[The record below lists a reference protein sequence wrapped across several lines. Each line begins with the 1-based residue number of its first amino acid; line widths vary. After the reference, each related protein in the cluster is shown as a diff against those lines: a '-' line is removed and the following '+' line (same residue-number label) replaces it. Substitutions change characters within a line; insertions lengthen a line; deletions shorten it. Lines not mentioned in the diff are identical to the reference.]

1 MIRQNNIKLNLA
13 VDFQE
18 SLNYIQI
25 KWVERER
32 GMRKNAKTLTTR
44 KKYSLSFVGFS

>member
-1 MIRQNNIKLNLA
+1 MKEMIRQNNIKLNLA

-32 GMRKNAKTLTTR
+32 KRER
-44 KKYSLSFVGFS
+44 EREE